1 MKCSIVDIHTHRPTG
16 KALEPSFAGI
26 HPWQAETRRIEEIVP
41 RFGEVDLV
49 GEIGLDYYLEHL
61 DRDAQQALGMKEGFD
76 VGLEMSGAPPA
87 VSEMI
92 DNMNH
97 GGKVAMLGLPK
108 NPYPIDWGKVITH
121 MLTIKGIYGREMFE
135 TWYLMTSMLSTSPTL
150 ADAVRSVI
158 THRFPAEQWQQ
169 AFDVAR
175 SGNCGKVI
183 LDWS

>member
-1 MKCSIVDIHTHRPTG
+1 MVVTDPSEVQLALANAYADLTVDVGSTRI
-16 KALEPSFAGI
+16 A
-26 HPWQAETRRIEEIVP
+26 QAQRE
-41 RFGEVDLV
+41 
-49 GEIGLDYYLEHL
+49 
-61 DRDAQQALGMKEGFD
+61 LGMREGFD
-76 VGLEMSGAPPA
+76 VALEMSGSPQA
-87 VSEMI
+87 VAELI